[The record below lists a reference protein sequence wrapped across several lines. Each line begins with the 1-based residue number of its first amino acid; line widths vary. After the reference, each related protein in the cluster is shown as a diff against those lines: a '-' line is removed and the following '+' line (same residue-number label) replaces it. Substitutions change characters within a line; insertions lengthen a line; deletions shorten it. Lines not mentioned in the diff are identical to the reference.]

1 MAHSI
6 HFEQLLQAATAQPD
20 PQRLLFVFAAAELPA
35 DATPAQR
42 ERFEQ
47 GQGGALEPLA
57 CVDKTP
63 DELSTFDALVEESRR
78 ASPPWQVVFVA
89 GLSGR
94 DGRGPSDQEVDASLN
109 AMVDGVRRGEFRG
122 WLTLDAQGQPLQ
134 FS

>member
-1 MAHSI
+1 MADSTP
-6 HFEQLLQAATAQPD
+6 FEQLLQAAAAQPD
-20 PQRLLFVFAAAELPA
+20 PQRLLFVFAAAQLPA

-47 GQGGALEPLA
+47 GSGGALEPLA

-63 DELSTFDALVEESRR
+63 AELSTFEALVEESRN

-94 DGRGPSDQEVDASLN
+94 DGRAPSDQEVDASLN

-122 WLTLDAQGQPLQ
+122 WLTLDAQGQSLQ

>member
-1 MAHSI
+1 MARFSP
-6 HFEQLLQAATAQPD
+6 FDQLLQSATAQSE

-35 DATPAQR
+35 DASPAQR
-42 ERFEQ
+42 ARFEQ

-57 CVDKTP
+57 CVDKEP
-63 DELSTFDALVEESRR
+63 GELSTFEALVEESRLTCP
-78 ASPPWQVVFVA
+78 AWQVLFVA

-94 DGRGPSDQEVDASLN
+94 DGQAPSDQEVDASLN

-122 WLTLDAQGQPLQ
+122 WLTLDSQGQPLQ